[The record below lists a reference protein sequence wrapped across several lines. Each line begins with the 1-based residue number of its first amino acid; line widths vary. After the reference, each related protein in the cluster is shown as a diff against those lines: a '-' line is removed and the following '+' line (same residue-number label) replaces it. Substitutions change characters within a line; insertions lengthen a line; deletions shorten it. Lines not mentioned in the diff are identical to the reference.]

1 MVHAPLGPST
11 LMPGK
16 DMLEKDNG
24 LVTLPE
30 DPVEQEAD
38 QIFAQRVA
46 VAKAKVQ
53 PTALVRQSSGLLVEA
68 STSLPFQVALRRD
81 QVGAPAQVIARYFR
95 HARSVNTMPIMDLPG
110 GPKGKVASWHAMVH
124 LARAQSAGAWCSF
137 LEEHKAVPYEFGAK
151 TQSDPHAGFKDVYFG
166 ANEPWGETLHDIFT
180 LIAHKFTQVEHYV
193 SVVGS
198 MNALNFLTAIRPK
211 QIHFFDLNPAA
222 VSWGKLLVE
231 LVRASASPQDFV
243 SRLFARDLQGFEAE
257 GQVLSPASQEAFLQ
271 LPPSEAIRSETLAKL
286 SEESQD
292 VYRQVAE
299 QVEGHKH
306 DLNTGGLESGSFA
319 GLFPAWDRAFAG
331 PLTKS
336 GLGPRMGARRSFLYG
351 EGFLRS
357 QWTFDQVKQVL
368 EETPISWTS
377 GVDFPHAFPADLL
390 PKGSMRGATL
400 LYAMDMWS
408 GPSHHAARWPAD
420 RIRAW
425 QEESGDGGLVVVQS
439 KGDRSELVQK
449 LVPASGGG

>member
-1 MVHAPLGPST
+1 
-11 LMPGK
+11 
-16 DMLEKDNG
+16 
-24 LVTLPE
+24 
-30 DPVEQEAD
+30 
-38 QIFAQRVA
+38 
-46 VAKAKVQ
+46 
-53 PTALVRQSSGLLVEA
+53 
-68 STSLPFQVALRRD
+68 
-81 QVGAPAQVIARYFR
+81 
-95 HARSVNTMPIMDLPG
+95 
-110 GPKGKVASWHAMVH
+110 MVH

-243 SRLFARDLQGFEAE
+243 SRLFARDLQGFEE

-425 QEESGDGGLVVVQS
+425 QEEAGDGGLVVVQS
-439 KGDRSELVQK
+439 KGDRAELVQK
-449 LVPASGGG
+449 LVPASGGRSFWQSWSDWRSADFLPAAICKGFDQSQCRAAAGQPPSAQHMVEQALGGGTRPQLTTEEEKAFRELSGPPAWERPEEAPAPAPLLSALGPGLAPDCRWQRGRALRRFL